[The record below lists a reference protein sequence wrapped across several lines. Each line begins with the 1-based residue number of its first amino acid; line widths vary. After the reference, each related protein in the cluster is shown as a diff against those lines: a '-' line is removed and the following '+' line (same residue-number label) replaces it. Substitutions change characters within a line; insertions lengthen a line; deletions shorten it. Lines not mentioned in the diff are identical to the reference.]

1 VELEH
6 DLPRIKAQGFGLAA
20 ISYDTV
26 AILKNFADRRGIT
39 FPLLSDPESKIIR
52 SFDILNESTPKN
64 TPFAGIPYPGTY
76 LLDRKGVVVSKY
88 FVDDF
93 KERDTAGEVLV
104 KQFGIKTEEA
114 HSTAE
119 TKYFQIATS
128 ASNELVHQGQHISLV
143 LDLDL
148 KPKMHVYAPG
158 VQGGYI
164 PIDWKIAD
172 SPGFKAGAADYPK
185 PRVLRLDVIKE
196 TVPVFLGHLRVVRDL
211 VIGTDAQVKPLLGS
225 GSELTVEGSLRYQV
239 CDDRECYV
247 PATLPLKWVLKF
259 EPLDRQRVPAE
270 LQRKAPTP

>member
-1 VELEH
+1 MELEY

-20 ISYDTV
+20 ISYDSV

-39 FPLLSDPESKIIR
+39 FPLLSDPESKIIQ
-52 SFDILNESTPKN
+52 SFGILSVSAPKN

-76 LLDRKGVVVSKY
+76 LVSRQGVVISKF

-93 KERDTAGEVLV
+93 KERDTAAEILV
-104 KQFGIKTEEA
+104 KQFGIRTDEA
-114 HSTAE
+114 HSTAQ

-143 LDLDL
+143 VDLDL
-148 KPKMHVYAPG
+148 KPKMHVYAPE

-164 PIDWKIAD
+164 PIDWKMAD
-172 SPGFKAGAADYPK
+172 STGFRASAVEYPK

-196 TVPVFLGHLRVVRDL
+196 TVPVYLGQVRLVRDV

-225 GSELTVEGSLRYQV
+225 ANELTVEGSLRYQV
-239 CDDRECYV
+239 CDDKECYL
-247 PATLPLKWVLKF
+247 PATQPLKWVLKF
-259 EPLDRQRVPAE
+259 EPLDRQRVPSE
-270 LQRKAPTP
+270 LQRKAP